1 MPLTILPVS
10 RHKNRSKCIRFYCI
24 LTLIIPIF
32 PNFLTKYSYP
42 ILRITACF
50 TTPSAKTLVLFSY
63 PPCLILRKFARRG
76 PSVLKRKYCR
86 DLNSHSPFFSTSY
99 HILYKSSI
107 FFLFSITVF
116 FKELISS
123 SYFCMSCSSILAKSI
138 LIFNCKS
145 SFASIRAC
153 RFPD

>member
-1 MPLTILPVS
+1 MYAKELCFLCGFLHVFSAHFGTIWQNQIGFSDDIQRIFSHKLTFVGI
-10 RHKNRSKCIRFYCI
+10 
-24 LTLIIPIF
+24 
-32 PNFLTKYSYP
+32 
-42 ILRITACF
+42 
-50 TTPSAKTLVLFSY
+50 

-145 SFASIRAC
+145 CFASIRAC